1 MAKTQRLRK
10 YLKRYLSEQE
20 PQTTGQLLTRYNND
34 TRHGSTMAQIGNILS
49 QDPSF
54 FSDGITEVWDDG
66 VRTRQASW
74 YLIE

>member
-10 YLKRYLSEQE
+10 HLKRYLSEQE
-20 PQTTGQLLTRYNND
+20 PQTTGQLLTRYNKE
-34 TRHGSTMAQIGNILS
+34 TRHGSTMAQIGNILG

-54 FSDGITEVWDDG
+54 FSDGVTEAWDRG
-66 VRTRQASW
+66 VRIRQAYW